1 MLALPFLSRFA
12 LFAFSSLVDNFSD
25 FAFSLEWVNPCPFHL
40 IISKVI
46 REEQP
51 KRDWIDLNFQ
61 MINTRRQL
69 SFETRNTSNYKV
81 GNNNLSNRLSSL
93 NKKIQLQDLNL
104 PFESYK
110 IKCKMMFLNQV
121 WMCVLV
127 LVPFYITLVSIAQCY
142 ILFESFYVRSK
153 MLF

>member
-1 MLALPFLSRFA
+1 
-12 LFAFSSLVDNFSD
+12 
-25 FAFSLEWVNPCPFHL
+25 
-40 IISKVI
+40 
-46 REEQP
+46 
-51 KRDWIDLNFQ
+51 
-61 MINTRRQL
+61 
-69 SFETRNTSNYKV
+69 
-81 GNNNLSNRLSSL
+81 
-93 NKKIQLQDLNL
+93 LNL

-127 LVPFYITLVSIAQCY
+127 LVPFYIKLVSIAQCY

>member
-1 MLALPFLSRFA
+1 MLNQNLKHLLLSASANALKVSYNTYDQSISYLELHIQSKRALPTELCVYKH
-12 LFAFSSLVDNFSD
+12 SL
-25 FAFSLEWVNPCPFHL
+25 LL
-40 IISKVI
+40 YKVM

-121 WMCVLV
+121 
-127 LVPFYITLVSIAQCY
+127 
-142 ILFESFYVRSK
+142 
-153 MLF
+153 